1 MEIPPASLSDL
12 MSKVGALVFHWSWLE
27 QGLTDALREHD
38 PARAA
43 GTFKERLAAWYE
55 LTAPPSATTERRELA
70 LAVRDQAIELRRVR
84 NHVVHGLQSAGASP
98 EKGPP
103 TIRCL
108 IGGYDD
114 PTAGKVTYTIDELEH
129 FAQAIDACRRG
140 FIRVENFNYR
150 L

>member
-1 MEIPPASLSDL
+1 MEILPASLSDL

-27 QGLTDALREHD
+27 QRLSDALREHD

-43 GTFKERLAAWYE
+43 GTFKERLAAWHE
-55 LTAPPSATTERRELA
+55 LTAPPSATIERRELA
-70 LAVRDQAIELRRVR
+70 SAARDQAIELRRVR
-84 NHVVHGLQSAGASP
+84 NHVVHGLQSADARP

-108 IGGYDD
+108 IGGHDD
-114 PTAGKVTYTIDELEH
+114 PAAGTVRYTVDDLEH
-129 FAQAIDACRRG
+129 FAQAMDACRRA
-140 FIRVENFNYR
+140 FIRVESFNYR

>member
-55 LTAPPSATTERRELA
+55 LTASPSETTERRELA
-70 LAVRDQAIELRRVR
+70 FAVRDQAAALRRIR
-84 NHVVHGLQSAGASP
+84 NHVIHGLCSADASP
-98 EKGPP
+98 GRGPP
-103 TIRCL
+103 TVLCL
-108 IGGYDD
+108 IGGHDE
-114 PTAGKVTYTIDELEH
+114 PAAGTVTYTIDELEH
-129 FAQAIDACRRG
+129 FAQAIDACRRA
-140 FIRVENFNYR
+140 FINVDNFNYR